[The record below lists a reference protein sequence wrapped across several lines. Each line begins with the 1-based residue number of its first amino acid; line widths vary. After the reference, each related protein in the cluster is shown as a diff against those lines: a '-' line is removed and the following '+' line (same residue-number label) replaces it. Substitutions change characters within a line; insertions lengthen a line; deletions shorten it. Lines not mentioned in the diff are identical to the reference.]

1 MNISI
6 EQANKLL
13 AALAADAVVVADE
26 QSADE
31 GTDTDALLATIHDN
45 LSTTLR
51 PTLEEQMKPVIESN
65 YLGRFTGTLRSA
77 LNRAF
82 GFTNKELERM
92 TIEQMVNKCKQV
104 IDGYVSQTEA
114 QRQTAIETA
123 ISGYEAQ
130 LQQMKDNYEAMLAAA
145 HNKQRER
152 DITTRCMTMLEKLPR
167 KGGDITEQAEMLR
180 NKMQAAYEVQYNEAD
195 KTLALYK
202 EDKPVLADNNQP
214 LTDEN
219 FARMWAEKA
228 GILVND
234 TRHISPAD
242 VKAGHSGG
250 YGKGIITTNN
260 TSANGAMEAIVAW
273 AEQ

>member
-13 AALAADAVVVADE
+13 AALAGDVAVVADE
-26 QSADE
+26 QSADA

-51 PTLEEQMKPVIESN
+51 PTLEEQLKPVIESN
-65 YLGRFTGTLRSA
+65 YLGRFNGTLRSA

-104 IDGYVSQTEA
+104 VDGYMSQTEA
-114 QRQTAIETA
+114 ERQTAMETA

-130 LQQMKDNYEAMLAAA
+130 LQQVKDNYEAMLMAER
-145 HNKQRER
+145 NKQTER
-152 DITTRCMTMLEKLPR
+152 DITTRCIAMLEKLPR

-180 NKMQAAYEVQYNEAD
+180 HKMQAAYHVQFNEAD

-250 YGKGIITTNN
+250 YASGIVVTNHA
-260 TSANGAMEAIVAW
+260 SPDSAMEAIVAW

>member
-1 MNISI
+1 
-6 EQANKLL
+6 
-13 AALAADAVVVADE
+13 VADE
-26 QSADE
+26 QSADA

-51 PTLEEQMKPVIESN
+51 PTLEEQLKPVIESN
-65 YLGRFTGTLRSA
+65 YLGRFNGTLRSA

-104 IDGYVSQTEA
+104 VDGYMSQTEA
-114 QRQTAIETA
+114 ERQTAMETA

-130 LQQMKDNYEAMLAAA
+130 LQQVKDNYEAMLMAER
-145 HNKQRER
+145 NKQTER
-152 DITTRCMTMLEKLPR
+152 DITTRCIAMLEKLPR
-167 KGGDITEQAEMLR
+167 KGGDITEQAAMLR
-180 NKMQAAYEVQYNEAD
+180 HKMQAAYHVQFNEAD

-250 YGKGIITTNN
+250 YASGIVVTNHA
-260 TSANGAMEAIVAW
+260 SPDSAMEAIVAW

>member
-92 TIEQMVNKCKQV
+92 TIEQMVNKCKQC
-104 IDGYVSQTEA
+104 S
-114 QRQTAIETA
+114 
-123 ISGYEAQ
+123 
-130 LQQMKDNYEAMLAAA
+130 
-145 HNKQRER
+145 
-152 DITTRCMTMLEKLPR
+152 C
-167 KGGDITEQAEMLR
+167 
-180 NKMQAAYEVQYNEAD
+180 
-195 KTLALYK
+195 
-202 EDKPVLADNNQP
+202 
-214 LTDEN
+214 
-219 FARMWAEKA
+219 
-228 GILVND
+228 GI
-234 TRHISPAD
+234 
-242 VKAGHSGG
+242 
-250 YGKGIITTNN
+250 
-260 TSANGAMEAIVAW
+260 
-273 AEQ
+273 